1 MKDRNVPTETI
12 LKVMMV
18 LENAVIDLCQGQ
30 FMDISFMERT
40 GISVSEYLEMVKG
53 KTAAL
58 FGDEERMGSTGVFRY
73 EGFPV
78 DCVDNPSKGV

>member
-1 MKDRNVPTETI
+1 
-12 LKVMMV
+12 
-18 LENAVIDLCQGQ
+18 
-30 FMDISFMERT
+30 
-40 GISVSEYLEMVKG
+40 MVKG

-58 FGDEERMGSTGVFRY
+58 FGDEERMRSTGVFRY

>member
-30 FMDISFMERT
+30 FTDISFMERT
-40 GISVSEYLEMVKG
+40 GIGQRVPG
-53 KTAAL
+53 N
-58 FGDEERMGSTGVFRY
+58 G
-73 EGFPV
+73 
-78 DCVDNPSKGV
+78 